1 MGSRVLRSFV
11 PAIVSVMAVAT
22 ALLSPSTAGAQP
34 SPAGGGAP
42 QPTTPAETIKPQ
54 AASTGKTEI
63 AKGGFVTS
71 TAPTAD
77 DPKYVNDV
85 SIGLGGLFSA
95 GNARTIALTTLGR
108 VRLRRDE
115 HQLSVAAAANFA
127 RAGKRGETVDTT
139 VENYQ
144 GLLRY
149 DYFLTNE
156 VSLFLQSTGRRDRF
170 QGLDL
175 RLNVD
180 PGVAYYFINTKTH
193 RLQVEGGYDLQF
205 DVRRDASRT
214 QTLPEDAAPETP
226 VPPRLDKTNTL
237 HNLRLFLGYE
247 NKLRKEVA
255 LIASVEYL
263 QNFADFETYRFIAD
277 IGLKSNVA
285 ERLALATTY
294 TARYENKPLP
304 TVADLDSIASV
315 NLVYSFF

>member
-1 MGSRVLRSFV
+1 MRSSVLRT
-11 PAIVSVMAVAT
+11 AVAT
-22 ALLSPSTAGAQP
+22 VALSSAWAAPAFAQGT
-34 SPAGGGAP
+34 PAAP
-42 QPTTPAETIKPQ
+42 ADPAETVKAQ
-54 AASTGKTEI
+54 TATSGKTDI

-71 TAPTAD
+71 VAPD
-77 DPKYVNDV
+77 EEDPTYVNDV
-85 SIGLGGLFSA
+85 SVGLGGLFSA
-95 GNARTIALTTLGR
+95 GNARTVALTTLGR
-108 VRLRRDE
+108 ARFRREE
-115 HQLSVAAAANFA
+115 HQLSVAATANFA
-127 RAGKRGETVDTT
+127 RAGKRGETIDTT

-149 DYFLTNE
+149 DYYLTNQ

-193 RLQVEGGYDLQF
+193 RLQVEGGYDLQH
-205 DVRRDASRT
+205 DVRRDASRA
-214 QTLPEDAAPETP
+214 QVLPEDAEPGTP
-226 VPPRLDKTNTL
+226 LPPPLDKTKTL
-237 HNLRLFLGYE
+237 HNARLFLGYE

-263 QNFADFETYRFIAD
+263 QNFADVGTYRFIAD

-285 ERLALATTY
+285 DQLALATTY

-304 TVADLDSIASV
+304 TVASLDSIASV

>member
-1 MGSRVLRSFV
+1 MRSILHCSL
-11 PAIVSVMAVAT
+11 AAALAVAWS
-22 ALLSPSTAGAQP
+22 SPSLAQP
-34 SPAGGGAP
+34 TGGGAGAP
-42 QPTTPAETIKPQ
+42 PPPVPAGTVKPQ
-54 AASTGKTEI
+54 TATTGKTDI
-63 AKGGFVTS
+63 ATGGFVGS
-71 TAPTAD
+71 AAPTDD
-77 DPKYVNDV
+77 DPKYVDDV

-95 GNARTIALTTLGR
+95 GNARTIAITTLGR
-108 VRLRRDE
+108 ARFRRDE
-115 HQLSVAAAANFA
+115 HQFSVAATANFA

-149 DYFLTNE
+149 DYFLAND
-156 VSLFLQSTGRRDRF
+156 VSLFFQSTGRRDRF

-193 RLQVEGGYDLQF
+193 RLQVEGGYDLQH
-205 DVRRDASRT
+205 DIRRDGSRA
-214 QTLPEDAAPETP
+214 QPLPEDAPPGTP
-226 VPPRLDKTNTL
+226 ALPLLDKSSTL
-237 HNLRLFLGYE
+237 HNARLFLGYE
-247 NKLRKEVA
+247 NKLRSEVA

-263 QNFADFETYRFIAD
+263 QNFADVETYRLIAD
-277 IGLKSNVA
+277 IGLKSNVSD
-285 ERLALATTY
+285 RLALATTY

>member
-1 MGSRVLRSFV
+1 MRSSVLCSLAAAF
-11 PAIVSVMAVAT
+11 AVAWS
-22 ALLSPSTAGAQP
+22 SPSLAQPAPAGA
-34 SPAGGGAP
+34 GAP
-42 QPTTPAETIKPQ
+42 PATAAPGETVKPQ
-54 AASTGKTEI
+54 TATTGKTDI

-71 TAPTAD
+71 TELPED

-95 GNARTIALTTLGR
+95 GNARTIAVTTLGR

-115 HQLSVAAAANFA
+115 HQFSAAATANFA

-156 VSLFLQSTGRRDRF
+156 VSLFFQSTGRRDRF

-193 RLQVEGGYDLQF
+193 RLQIEGGYDLQH
-205 DVRRDASRT
+205 DIRRNDSRA
-214 QTLPEDAAPETP
+214 QPLPEDAPPGTPAP
-226 VPPRLDKTNTL
+226 PPLDKTNTL
-237 HNLRLFLGYE
+237 HNARLFLGYE